1 MKKTPRAEERQFLEW
16 EEQWVQFKMNDAVQ
30 DEWKKNIL
38 DTSFMKF
45 QNQGLRENPESHRE
59 TTGYW
64 FCVQF
69 VLRCGKES
77 SNCYNIFLLFWVG
90 LIRYAGKS
98 YQDKD
103 VYA

>member
-1 MKKTPRAEERQFLEW
+1 MKKTPRAEERQFSEW
-16 EEQWVQFKMNDAVQ
+16 EELGAVQ